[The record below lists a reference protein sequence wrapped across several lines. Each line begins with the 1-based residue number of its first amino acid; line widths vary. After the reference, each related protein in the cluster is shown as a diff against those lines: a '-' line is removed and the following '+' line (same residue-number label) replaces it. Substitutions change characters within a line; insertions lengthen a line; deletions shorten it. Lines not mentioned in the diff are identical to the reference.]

1 MLIQIKKRM
10 RITITIDV
18 DGQGQVSINAG
29 HETTEKQITETT
41 EVKPTPVQAPKTE
54 PETAAKPAPTAK
66 SEPKSEPKPAAK
78 PAAKP
83 ESKPAAKEP
92 EPQPAAEEEQGVTL
106 EDIREVAKEK
116 INAHR
121 EAIKAKLAEYGAS
134 NISGLSPEFYEDFY
148 VFLSCDLK

>member
-29 HETTEKQITETT
+29 HETTETAKQEIVTKDVAEPKP
-41 EVKPTPVQAPKTE
+41 EVKPE
-54 PETAAKPAPTAK
+54 PAAK
-66 SEPKSEPKPAAK
+66 SEPKPAAKSEPKPAAK
-78 PAAKP
+78 PT
-83 ESKPAAKEP
+83 AKEP
-92 EPQPAAEEEQGVTL
+92 GPQPAAEEEQGITL

-121 EAIKAKLAEYGAS
+121 EALKAKLTEYGAS

>member
-1 MLIQIKKRM
+1 M

-29 HETTEKQITETT
+29 HETTEENGVVNNQES
-41 EVKPTPVQAPKTE
+41 QSAPK
-54 PETAAKPAPTAK
+54 PETAAKST
-66 SEPKSEPKPAAK
+66 

-83 ESKPAAKEP
+83 EPKPEPKPVAKEP
-92 EPQPAAEEEQGVTL
+92 ESQPAAEEEQGVTL